1 MVPCDQKSK
10 GESIM
15 LEYMKKE
22 SNQTL
27 TENGAVTYESTGSEC
42 LDLFS
47 TIGALRHADD
57 EEIIIRFIRA
67 YTENPDIAMKLL
79 FFARD
84 IRGGLG
90 ERKVFRVIMNWLAVH
105 EPETVKKNIEYVAE
119 FGRFDD
125 LLTLIG
131 TECESAM
138 VKYIKKQLEA
148 DKISMKQ
155 NKEVSLLAK
164 WLPSVNATNKTTV
177 RNAKRIAKLLG
188 FSDAAYRKEL
198 TELRAYIRILENNL
212 REKDYTFDYEKQPSK
227 ALFKYRQAFIRN
239 DGERYS
245 DFISKVENGE
255 AKLHAD
261 NVAPY
266 ELVEP
271 FLTSGWYGNDRSFMK
286 TITKEEKATLN
297 ATWNSLPDF
306 GGDENAIAV
315 VDTSRSMYCM
325 SNPSP
330 AAVALS
336 LGLYFAE
343 RNKGIFR
350 NHFIEFSER
359 PQLIEIKGKTF
370 ADRLRYL
377 ASFNEIANTNLEAVF
392 DLILGAA
399 VKNRVEQKELPAKII
414 IISDMEFDC
423 CMDDASTSHFEN
435 AKEKFERYGYKLPE
449 VVFWN
454 AASRNR
460 QQPVT
465 MNEQG
470 VALVSGVTPRIFSM
484 IAGGH
489 LSPYTV
495 MLEVLE
501 SERYAKIVA

>member
-1 MVPCDQKSK
+1 
-10 GESIM
+10 M
-15 LEYMKKE
+15 LEYIKKE
-22 SNQTL
+22 SNQTF

-47 TIGALRHADD
+47 TIGALRHADE
-57 EEIIIRFIRA
+57 EEIIIRFTRA
-67 YTENPDIAMKLL
+67 YIENPDIAMKLL

-125 LLTLIG
+125 LLVLID
-131 TECESAM
+131 TECESIM
-138 VKYIKKQLEA
+138 IEYIKKQLEI
-148 DKISMKQ
+148 DKLAMLED
-155 NKEVSLLAK
+155 KEVSLLAK
-164 WLPSVNATNKTTV
+164 WLPSVNATNRTTV
-177 RNAKRIAKLLG
+177 KNAKRIAKLLG
-188 FSDAAYRKEL
+188 FSEVEYRKEL
-198 TELRAYIRILENNL
+198 AELRRYIRILENNL

-227 ALFKYRQAFIRN
+227 ALFKYRQAFMRN
-239 DGERYS
+239 DEDRYNN
-245 DFISKVENGE
+245 FIAKVESGE

-271 FLTSGWYGNDRSFMK
+271 FLTSGWFGNDRSFMRS
-286 TITKEEKATLN
+286 ISKEEKATLN

-315 VDTSRSMYCM
+315 VDTSGSMYCM
-325 SNPSP
+325 SKPSP

-350 NHFIEFSER
+350 NHFIEFSEH

-377 ASFNEIANTNLEAVF
+377 TSFNEIANTNLEAVF
-392 DLILGAA
+392 ELVLNAA
-399 VKNRVEQKELPAKII
+399 VNNHVKQEELPTKII

-423 CMDDASTSHFEN
+423 CMEDASITNFKN
-435 AKEKFERYGYKLPE
+435 AKEKFEKFGYKLPE

-484 IAGGH
+484 IAGGN
-489 LSPYTV
+489 LSPYTF

>member
-1 MVPCDQKSK
+1 
-10 GESIM
+10 M
-15 LEYMKKE
+15 LEYIKKE
-22 SNQTL
+22 SNQTF

-57 EEIIIRFIRA
+57 EEIIIRFTRA

-138 VKYIKKQLEA
+138 VEYIKKQLES
-148 DKISMKQ
+148 DKIAMKQ

-177 RNAKRIAKLLG
+177 KNAKRIAKSLG
-188 FSDAAYRKEL
+188 LNDAAYRKEL

-212 REKDYTFDYEKQPSK
+212 REKNYTFDYEKQPSK

-245 DFISKVENGE
+245 VFISKVENGG

-271 FLTSGWYGNDRSFMK
+271 FLTSGWYGNDRSFMR

-297 ATWNSLPDF
+297 ATWNSFPDF

-315 VDTSRSMYCM
+315 VDTSGSMYCM

-377 ASFNEIANTNLEAVF
+377 ASFNEVANTNLEAVF
-392 DLILGAA
+392 DLILNAA
-399 VKNRVEQKELPAKII
+399 VKKYAKQEELPTKII

-423 CMDDASTSHFEN
+423 CMEDASISNFEN
-435 AKEKFERYGYKLPE
+435 AKEKFEKYGYKLPE
-449 VVFWN
+449 VVFLN

-465 MNEQG
+465 MKEQG

-484 IAGGH
+484 IAGGN
-489 LSPYTV
+489 LSPYTF

>member
-1 MVPCDQKSK
+1 
-10 GESIM
+10 M
-15 LEYMKKE
+15 LEYIKKE
-22 SNQTL
+22 SNQTF

-57 EEIIIRFIRA
+57 EEIIIRFTRA

-125 LLTLIG
+125 LLTLID
-131 TECESAM
+131 TECEVAM
-138 VKYIKKQLEA
+138 VEYIRKKLEA
-148 DKISMKQ
+148 DKIAMKQ

-177 RNAKRIAKLLG
+177 KNAKRIAKSLG
-188 FSDAAYRKEL
+188 LNDVAYRKEL
-198 TELRAYIRILENNL
+198 TELRSYIRILENNL

-245 DFISKVENGE
+245 DFISKVENGK
-255 AKLHAD
+255 AKLNAD

-297 ATWNSLPDF
+297 ATWNSLPDY

-315 VDTSRSMYCM
+315 VDTSGSMYCM
-325 SNPSP
+325 SNSSP

-377 ASFNEIANTNLEAVF
+377 ASFNEVANTNLEAVF
-392 DLILGAA
+392 DLILNAA
-399 VKNRVEQKELPAKII
+399 VKNHVKQEELPAKII

-423 CMDDASTSHFEN
+423 CMEDVSISNFEN
-435 AKEKFERYGYKLPE
+435 AKEKFEKYGYKLPE

-454 AASRNR
+454 AGSRNR

-484 IAGGH
+484 IAGGN
-489 LSPYTV
+489 LSPYTF